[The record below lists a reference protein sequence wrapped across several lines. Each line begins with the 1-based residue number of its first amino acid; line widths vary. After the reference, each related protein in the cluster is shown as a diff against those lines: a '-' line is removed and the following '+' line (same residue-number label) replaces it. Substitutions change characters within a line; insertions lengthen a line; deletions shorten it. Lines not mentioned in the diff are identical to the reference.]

1 MSVLTNEKA
10 KTAGWLKVDLFLVF
24 CSKCLR
30 DGQCHVN
37 LTIFT
42 LFLQSS
48 SRKILQGVNNLAGHL
63 VNYGKHRTRRSYA
76 RIKEVLDLPNL
87 IEIQTNSYQ
96 WFLDEGLKEMF
107 DDIMPI
113 DDFQGN
119 CHWNLSAINC
129 WNRNILSRKHAN
141 TMRTTPHHCM

>member
-1 MSVLTNEKA
+1 MKKA
-10 KTAGWLKVDLFLVF
+10 KTAGWLKVDLFLVFF

-107 DDIMPI
+107 EI
-113 DDFQGN
+113 GRA
-119 CHWNLSAINC
+119 HV
-129 WNRNILSRKHAN
+129 
-141 TMRTTPHHCM
+141 

>member
-1 MSVLTNEKA
+1 MS
-10 KTAGWLKVDLFLVF
+10 AGWSLSCKL
-24 CSKCLR
+24 
-30 DGQCHVN
+30 N
-37 LTIFT
+37 NIYIIFT
-42 LFLQSS
+42 INL

-107 DDIMPI
+107 DDII
-113 DDFQGN
+113 D
-119 CHWNLSAINC
+119 S
-129 WNRNILSRKHAN
+129 
-141 TMRTTPHHCM
+141 